1 MVGMTDAARD
11 EIEPRDRVGR
21 VDAAPVTLAIVRH
34 GETDWNR
41 ARRIQGSTDIPLND
55 TGREQAAHTA
65 SALAGD
71 RWDAIYASTLS
82 RAAETAAIIA
92 DRLGLPEPVLVADLA
107 ERSHGVLE
115 GLDHAGRAAVEAQAA
130 TIEGLEPRSAVIERA
145 SAALLDIARAHPGGD
160 VIVVTHGGVIHA
172 LIMHLSGWTLP
183 APGYV
188 IDNGSV
194 HLLRVVD
201 AQLELVAAEALT
213 GTDGA

>member
-1 MVGMTDAARD
+1 MTDAAPD
-11 EIEPRDRVGR
+11 ETVPSDGLAAL
-21 VDAAPVTLAIVRH
+21 DARPVTLAIVRH

-55 TGREQAAHTA
+55 TGRKQAAHTA

-71 RWDAIYASTLS
+71 QWDAIYASTLS

-130 TIEGLEPRSAVIERA
+130 TIEGLESRSAVIARA
-145 SAALLDIARAHPGGD
+145 SAALLAIARSHPGGD

-183 APGYV
+183 GASYV
-188 IDNGSV
+188 IENGSV
-194 HLLRVVD
+194 HLLRVVGD
-201 AQLELVAAEALT
+201 AIELVAPEALT